1 MRVIGAGLA
10 LGLLAGLAG
19 FFAFANLV
27 DQAARAP
34 LGKADG
40 VVVLTGGGHRIAEG
54 LDLIERSQGRRLLIS
69 GVNERTGH
77 DEMLKLH
84 PGSRHLM
91 DCCVDLGAQARNT
104 IGNAIEA
111 RRWARM
117 HGFSS
122 LTVVTSPYHMPRALM
137 ELRHAMPGIAI
148 SPHRPRAEAHS
159 VERLWREPEL
169 IRTLVLEYAK
179 FAVAALR
186 TQIEHDPET
195 SRLAVILGGRKPVSP
210 KPVKGTFAG

>member
-1 MRVIGAGLA
+1 MRVTGAVLA

-19 FFAFANLV
+19 FFAFASLV
-27 DQAARAP
+27 DQGARAP
-34 LGKADG
+34 IGKADG
-40 VVVLTGGGHRIAEG
+40 VVVLTGGAHRISEG
-54 LDLIERSQGRRLLIS
+54 LDLIEQGQGRRLLIS

-77 DEMLKLH
+77 DDVLKLH
-84 PGSRHLM
+84 PGSKTLM

-111 RRWARM
+111 RRWVRM

-137 ELRHAMPGIAI
+137 ELRHAMPDIRIA
-148 SPHRPRAEAHS
+148 PHRPRAEAHS

-210 KPVKGTFAG
+210 KPVKGSFAS